1 MEASPGSVV
10 IPPLWDTRIRF
21 YFSRSPLGQEGKG
34 NGISSGAG
42 RIRSRTRCNFARI
55 FGTVVPVVEFDL
67 AEHQPGVFFEHYVL
81 LYKSPSVTLHAAMP
95 HGALKRLVGKMPVL
109 LVAAQGPGRLALS
122 RDGAGQI
129 FGAEVSSGQ
138 ALAVRE
144 HQFSRPRRAWATGL
158 PACAVVLTGC

>member
-1 MEASPGSVV
+1 MEFRQGPVESEAGPGAISP
-10 IPPLWDTRIRF
+10 
-21 YFSRSPLGQEGKG
+21 
-34 NGISSGAG
+34 
-42 RIRSRTRCNFARI
+42 RI